1 MNYPQI
7 SVIILTHNSFRY
19 LLESIESIL
28 EQTYNNIQLII
39 SDDSSAS
46 FPAEALI
53 NRLTVKRTSNLEQ
66 IIVHETEYSKG
77 KIQQLSEVFHRYC
90 NGKYVMFM
98 DAGDVFYS
106 KTILEDLIRIL
117 YDEWMLHFKRDA
129 LTQEAIHAVQDN
141 KAYNLVHDSPVLI
154 RLPLASMII
163 KKDWLELN
171 IEGLKSYKEC
181 ASLALQLA
189 LLKEGIHIKYS
200 NVISIKHQDEEFR
213 KMLTQSEYKY
223 HCVMDLANWR

>member
-19 LLESIESIL
+19 LLESIDSIL

-39 SDDSSAS
+39 SDDNSAS

-106 KTILEDLIRIL
+106 KTTLEELIRVFQKDGENIDAVLSQAKL
-117 YDEWMLHFKRDA
+117 YDEWMLHFKRDS

-141 KAYNLVHDSPVLI
+141 KAYNLVHNSPVLI

-171 IEGLKSYKEC
+171 IEGLKSYKE
-181 ASLALQLA
+181 LH
-189 LLKEGIHIKYS
+189 K
-200 NVISIKHQDEEFR
+200 
-213 KMLTQSEYKY
+213 
-223 HCVMDLANWR
+223 